1 MTTAGGTVHPDQAA
15 ELTRRYQQEA
25 REWAKRERARRAV
38 SAPEE
43 PEPPAAARTRRWRRQ
58 RGEARA

>member
-1 MTTAGGTVHPDQAA
+1 MHPDQAA